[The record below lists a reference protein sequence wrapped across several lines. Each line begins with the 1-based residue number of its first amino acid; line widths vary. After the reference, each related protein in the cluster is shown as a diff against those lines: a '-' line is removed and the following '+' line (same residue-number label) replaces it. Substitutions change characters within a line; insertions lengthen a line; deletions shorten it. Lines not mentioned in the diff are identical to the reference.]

1 MYYKEIGSTGRISI
15 IDIVIVKITII
26 INIICISITA
36 LEGPNTIR
44 PN

>member
-26 INIICISITA
+26 INIIYISITA

-44 PN
+44 SN